1 MTAIMPTTRLHL
13 NKREITFLVP
23 LYITGTVA
31 LISVLISLLFLRSG
45 GTPGSADWIAGS
57 QLNPGMAYALPGFL
71 VYLGV
76 QSVATTF
83 PFALTLG
90 STRRSFVGGT
100 LLWAVIA
107 SAYLTAIMTVL
118 TLIELATDHWFSNFY
133 IFDIAVLGAGDL
145 TRLIPIVF
153 LSTLSM
159 LTIGGV
165 FGASWIRFG
174 GRGPQLI
181 GVGIAIVIIVALILI
196 LPAAPAIIAAFQ
208 LWWLAVLAAVVIL
221 LSSIGMWL
229 VLRTAIVR

>member
-45 GTPGSADWIAGS
+45 GVPGSADWIAGS

-174 GRGPQLI
+174 GRGPQFI
-181 GVGIAIVIIVALILI
+181 GVGLAIVIIVALIVI
-196 LPAAPAIIAAFQ
+196 LPAAPTIIAAFQ
-208 LWWLAVLAAVVIL
+208 VWWLAVLAAVVIL

-229 VLRTAIVR
+229 ILRTAIVR

>member
-1 MTAIMPTTRLHL
+1 MTALLPTTKLHL

-31 LISVLISLLFLRSG
+31 VISVLISLLFLRSG
-45 GTPGSADWIAGS
+45 GTPGSPDWISGS
-57 QLNPGMAYALPGFL
+57 QFNPGLAYALPGFL

-107 SAYLTAIMTVL
+107 SAYLTVILAVL
-118 TLIELATDHWFSNFY
+118 TMIELATHHWFVNFY
-133 IFDIAVLGAGDL
+133 IFDIVILGAGDL
-145 TRLIPIVF
+145 TLLVPIVF

-174 GRGPQLI
+174 GRGPQII
-181 GVGIAIVIIVALILI
+181 GVSIAIVIIVALIVV

-208 LWWLAVLAAVVIL
+208 LWWLAVVAAAVIV

-229 VLRTAIVR
+229 VLRAAIVR